1 MRSSCKGP
9 SLLIQTA
16 RHNLAKWYADIY
28 HSVHDK
34 IEERYYLVSTEVS
47 LIGPHS
53 ALSSPIIRAQLYTGS
68 CSNYQLQTDVTAAVG
83 AVTAV
88 AAVATSS
95 TKRL

>member
-1 MRSSCKGP
+1 MMKLRNA
-9 SLLIQTA
+9 T
-16 RHNLAKWYADIY
+16 
-28 HSVHDK
+28 
-34 IEERYYLVSTEVS
+34 RYYLVSSEVS

-53 ALSSPIIRAQLYTGS
+53 ALSSPIIRAHLCTGS
-68 CSNYQLQTDVTAAVG
+68 CRNYQLQTDVTAAGG